1 MKSNHQQSREIEQIV
16 KELLARRDRLRDN
29 SAIRKL
35 RLDDALESQQFFIQC
50 HELVSSN
57 IFAGHHQ
64 TRFQLKWKTHLCH
77 RESFLPSI
85 AIVSLNLASSSK
97 LLKS

>member
-1 MKSNHQQSREIEQIV
+1 MIKSNHQQSREIEQIV

-50 HELVSSN
+50 HELVSSSN
-57 IFAGHHQ
+57 FACYRQ
-64 TRFQLKWKTHLCH
+64 TRFQ
-77 RESFLPSI
+77 
-85 AIVSLNLASSSK
+85 
-97 LLKS
+97 